1 MVLVVLVVVPITTVL
16 VVVLAG
22 RLGDVPQYS
31 VAPCVF
37 SLRLDCIT
45 PKTFSMC
52 CCQSRSEKW
61 ASLTGTPF
69 HLRPVGVVW
78 LEYPT
83 YCLGWEGNS
92 YRVRFVTQ

>member
-16 VVVLAG
+16 VVVLAE
-22 RLGDVPQYS
+22 RLGNVPQYS
-31 VAPCVF
+31 VTPCAF

-45 PKTFSMC
+45 PKNFSMC
-52 CCQSRSEKW
+52 CCQSRPEKW